1 LLHPFSRTT
10 QHKFQFA
17 VVSRLKTPR
26 INDFLRTRLE
36 AQHALPYAPIGW
48 RSALFFKPFNS
59 ILGCGAPDILH
70 VLRLYGLYSQ
80 LPRKID
86 ISIFLG
92 QLHSSLHTKKVFP
105 TFCTGKIGN
114 VSVFLS
120 ELIIFKH

>member
-70 VLRLYGLYSQ
+70 VLRLYS
-80 LPRKID
+80 
-86 ISIFLG
+86 
-92 QLHSSLHTKKVFP
+92 QLHSSLYTKKVFP
-105 TFCTGKIGN
+105 TFCSQAEGKLAIL
-114 VSVFLS
+114 VF
-120 ELIIFKH
+120 F